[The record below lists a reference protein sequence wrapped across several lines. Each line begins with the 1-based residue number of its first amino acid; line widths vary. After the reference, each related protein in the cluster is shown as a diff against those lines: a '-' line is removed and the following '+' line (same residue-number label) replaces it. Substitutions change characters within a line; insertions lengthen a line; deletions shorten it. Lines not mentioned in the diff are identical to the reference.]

1 MGQRHQV
8 YVALPL
14 DHPLVKKGVKVVGL
28 HHQWLYGHTAAKQLA
43 RLLTLIKKAGSGLS
57 HPFVSGFDDPLKI
70 LSAIYES
77 IPEEGYYSRV
87 YPFVG
92 DETACCKDP
101 LLADN
106 NEGITVVDLRGLH
119 FTKNCKLVGKVAYA
133 FVSFGHNGLPEN
145 TPLSARQYVNA
156 YYESLVPVVR
166 ERTIRQAFKGDK
178 KTTNE
183 AEKRVREVEALK
195 VSVLTQ
201 EALTEIFPTL
211 QAPARSSLLLLDLGD
226 DDVAV

>member
-1 MGQRHQV
+1 MRHQV
-8 YVALPL
+8 YVALPAE
-14 DHPLVKKGVKVVGL
+14 HPLAKKGTKVIGI

-43 RLLTLIKKAGSGLS
+43 RLLTFIKKGGTALS
-57 HPFVSGFDDPLKI
+57 HPFLSGFDVPIDVLT
-70 LSAIYES
+70 AIYTS
-77 IPEEGYYSRV
+77 IPEEGYYSRII
-87 YPFVG
+87 PLDA
-92 DETACCKDP
+92 DEDAAVCKNP

-106 NEGITVVDLRGLH
+106 NEGITVVDLRSFSL
-119 FTKNCKLVGKVAYA
+119 KDGKRKGKIAYA
-133 FVSFGHNGLPEN
+133 FVSINGHNGLPVN

-156 YYESLVPVVR
+156 YYDAVPLDRASSSL
-166 ERTIRQAFKGDK
+166 
-178 KTTNE
+178 KTTNDTGKTVRNE
-183 AEKRVREVEALK
+183 AEARVREVEALK